1 MAFTAKDVMAL
12 REKTGAGMMD
22 CKKALTDADG
32 DMEKAMELLRERGI
46 AKAEKKASRI
56 AAEGSV
62 LGYVEGNVGVL
73 VEVNCESDF
82 VSAGPKFKD
91 IVLNVA
97 KQIAKNKPATVEELL
112 AEECVFEAGKTV
124 ESYVKEQVAVIGE
137 KISIRRFIVKESD
150 GYLTTYIHL
159 GGKLGVLLD
168 VSCDEVTDAVKETAH
183 DVTLQIA
190 FSKPSYLTQA
200 DVPAEVLE
208 KEKAILKE
216 TAINAGKKPE
226 IAEKMVMG
234 GVKKFYSE
242 NCLLDQAFIKDDKK
256 TIAQIVKAAGSGMA
270 IKSFSFFVM
279 GEGLEKKQEDLGAEV
294 AKQVAEMKK

>member
-56 AAEGSV
+56 AAEGVV
-62 LGYVEGNVGVL
+62 LGYVEGKTGVL

-82 VSAGPKFKD
+82 VANGPKFKD
-91 IVLNVA
+91 IVTNVA
-97 KQIAKNKPATVEELL
+97 KQIAAKQPATVEELL
-112 AEECVFEAGKTV
+112 AQEYIGEAGKTV
-124 ESYVKEQVAVIGE
+124 ETYIKEQVAVIGE
-137 KISIRRFIVKESD
+137 KISVRRFVIKNSD

-168 VSCDEVTDAVKETAH
+168 VAASEVTDAVKEVAH
-183 DVTLQIA
+183 DITLQIA
-190 FSKPSYLTQA
+190 FTKPSYLTES
-200 DVPAEVLE
+200 EVSEETLE
-208 KEKAILKE
+208 KEKSILKE

-226 IAEKMVMG
+226 IAEKMVAG
-234 GVKKFYSE
+234 GIKKFYQE
-242 NCLLDQAFIKDDKK
+242 NVLLDQAFIKDDKK
-256 TIAQIVKAAGSGMA
+256 TVAQLVKGAGSDMA
-270 IKSFSFFVM
+270 INSFAFYVM
-279 GEGLEKKQEDLGAEV
+279 GEGLEKKQEDLSAEV
-294 AKQVAEMKK
+294 AKQVEAMKK

>member
-32 DMEKAMELLRERGI
+32 DMEKASELLRERGI

-56 AAEGSV
+56 AAEGVV
-62 LGYVEGNVGVL
+62 LGYVEGKTGVL

-82 VSAGPKFKD
+82 VANGPKFKD
-91 IVLNVA
+91 LVLSVA
-97 KQIAKNKPATVEELL
+97 KHIAANQPATVEELL
-112 AEECVFEAGKTV
+112 AQEFEAGKTV
-124 ESYVKEQVAVIGE
+124 ETFVKEQVAVIGE
-137 KISIRRFIVKESD
+137 KISIRRFAIKNSD

-159 GGKLGVLLD
+159 GGKMGVLLD
-168 VSCDEVTDAVKETAH
+168 VACDEATDAVKEVAH

-190 FSKPSYLTQA
+190 FTKPAYLAQEDVEA
-200 DVPAEVLE
+200 DKVE
-208 KEKAILKE
+208 KEKEILKE
-216 TAINAGKKPE
+216 QAINAGKPAA

-234 GVKKFYSE
+234 GPKKFYAE
-242 NCLLDQAFIKDDKK
+242 NCLMEQAFIKDDKK
-256 TIAQIVKAAGSGMA
+256 TISALVKGAGSNMSLNG
-270 IKSFSFFVM
+270 FVFFVM
-279 GEGLEKKQEDLGAEV
+279 GEGLEKKNEDLSAEV